1 MPSPIRVMSVD
12 DHRLVRD
19 GISLIVAREPDMV
32 VVASASTA
40 EEAIALYDVHRPDV
54 TLMDLQLGAM
64 SGVEA
69 ILAIRQL
76 NPQAGVI
83 VVTMFHGDDD
93 VYRAMQAGASAY
105 LVKDTLSDELVRV
118 IREVHTGSHL
128 LDSGLTERLKTRP
141 AIKLTT
147 RETQVLELIAEG
159 LRNRHIATRLAIS
172 EETVRMH
179 VKNVLMKLEAD
190 HRTAAV
196 AIAMRRGLIRP
207 PQR

>member
-40 EEAIALYDVHRPDV
+40 EEAIALYGVHRPDV

-172 EETVRMH
+172 VPTM
-179 VKNVLMKLEAD
+179 VLGRCEANPD
-190 HRTAAV
+190 RCV
-196 AIAMRRGLIRP
+196 SR
-207 PQR
+207 